1 MGKLKG
7 PMMIKPCH
15 TFTAAL
21 DDSAD
26 FTSVVRNFLHKH
38 CTNAEFSVTLELMQ
52 AQVANQRPVCA
63 NFWSSNAQ
71 LCYLLKAQQPSANCA
86 YRRRY

>member
-38 CTNAEFSVTLELMQ
+38 CTNEPSDSVHNREGS
-52 AQVANQRPVCA
+52 VAI
-63 NFWSSNAQ
+63 
-71 LCYLLKAQQPSANCA
+71 L
-86 YRRRY
+86 